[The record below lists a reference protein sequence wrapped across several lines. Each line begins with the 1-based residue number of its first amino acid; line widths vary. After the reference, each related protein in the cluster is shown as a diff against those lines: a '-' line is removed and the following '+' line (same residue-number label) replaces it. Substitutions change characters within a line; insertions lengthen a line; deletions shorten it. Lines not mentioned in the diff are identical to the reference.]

1 MAVELR
7 INEILKQKQMLQ
19 KDLAEKLGV
28 NKVTVSYWCH
38 NQTSPSLDTLG
49 EIAKVL
55 KVKISELI
63 NEN

>member
-1 MAVELR
+1 
-7 INEILKQKQMLQ
+7 MLQ